1 MCTEL
6 SHWWLKSTGNCH
18 SKIGLLQGSDTENDI
33 LIYVTAQARKK
44 GVLRDFL
51 FSHLGWPNIL
61 ICLELRDHLG
71 CETFNAKIGKI
82 LVKSGWSVILIYGT
96 KSWGVYLLH
105 FSCVCLI
112 ISSLRMNTI
121 SSLQGFLHP
130 FLPFISYPPNV
141 FYTLWPQTLM
151 ETKTII

>member
-1 MCTEL
+1 MYFVVSLVTQIHRQLPLKNWPPSGLWHRKWYFNLCHCSSKEERSLTWFLVLPSRMAKHPDLPGTER
-6 SHWWLKSTGNCH
+6 SPGMWN
-18 SKIGLLQGSDTENDI
+18 
-33 LIYVTAQARKK
+33 
-44 GVLRDFL
+44 FL
-51 FSHLGWPNIL
+51 CWNREDPG
-61 ICLELRDHLG
+61 
-71 CETFNAKIGKI
+71 
-82 LVKSGWSVILIYGT
+82 KSGWLVILIYGT

-121 SSLQGFLHP
+121 SSLQGFPHP

-151 ETKTII
+151 ETKIII